1 MTIDGRD
8 DSYLVGQLLE
18 FHAELV
24 RIKRGLVA
32 AAAQSALPGAPEVGP
47 EAGAGAVM
55 ANVQQLGQVLR
66 NVLDRQS
73 AEAEQLAGRHG
84 REVADAA
91 RYLKVALAD
100 DALIAMPDWPQ
111 RKEWIAHPLE
121 YQLYGM
127 RCAGERIFDRMALLL
142 QEQPPVRLDLAQ
154 LYLLALGMG
163 FQGRYRRQ
171 EGALAELQGWRRE
184 LYRHAY
190 GHAPER
196 AFADMRGDATADL
209 GPRLLP
215 QAYQH
220 IRSGEQVR
228 LLPNPRRWALY
239 FVLLLLAMLLLS
251 QLVWQSGI
259 APLTEQL
266 AKAGMPARE
275 GGQ

>member
-1 MTIDGRD
+1 MMADGRD

-24 RIKRGLVA
+24 RIKRGLA
-32 AAAQSALPGAPEVGP
+32 ASAAQAAPEATPV
-47 EAGAGAVM
+47 
-55 ANVQQLGQVLR
+55 ANVHQLGQVLR
-66 NVLDRQS
+66 NVLDLQS
-73 AEAEQLAGRHG
+73 AEAERLAGRHG
-84 REVADAA
+84 REVAEAA

-111 RKEWIAHPLE
+111 RKEWIAQPLE
-121 YQLYGM
+121 YQLFGM
-127 RCAGERIFDRMALLL
+127 RCAGERVFDRMTLLL
-142 QEQPPVRLDLAQ
+142 QEQPPVQRDLAQ
-154 LYLLALGMG
+154 LYLMALGMG

-171 EGALAELQGWRRE
+171 EGALAELQGWRRQ
-184 LYRHAY
+184 LYQHAY

-196 AFADMRGDATADL
+196 AFADLRGDAMADL

-215 QAYQH
+215 QPYHH
-220 IRSGEQVR
+220 IRSAEPVR

-239 FVLLLLAMLLLS
+239 FALLLLAMLLLS
-251 QLVWQSGI
+251 QLVWQSGTG
-259 APLTEQL
+259 PLVEQL